1 MAAAVDA
8 AHRAGIVHRDFKSE
22 NVFLVPDTAEP
33 GGLRAVVADFGIAR
47 AGQDEAARLT
57 QTGGVIGTPAY
68 MAPEQLEGQEVTAA
82 ADIYAFGLVVYEM
95 VTGHLPFVG
104 DTAISTAVRRLT
116 EAPASPRSFVP
127 DLDQRWEAMILR
139 CLARLPEERFANAAQ
154 AIDSLAGPPVAPSA
168 PPPAAPLPAAPA
180 ARPAVDT
187 APMPIVAPPGGAK
200 ARRQKYLAGILVA
213 LLALAAGS
221 AVMRIRAQR
230 AELEPVAPRRAVAV
244 LGFRNVAGREDA
256 AWLSTALA
264 EMLATELSTGEGL
277 RAVPG
282 ENVARAKIELG
293 LTDSETLT
301 RETLDG
307 VRAVLGADYVVL
319 GSYTALGPQS
329 GGRLRLDLRLQD
341 ATAGV
346 TVASLGEAGTEA
358 ELFELVQRVGRALRD
373 RLGLKPP
380 RGRSFWDRFSPEA
393 TRLYAEGVVKLRS
406 FEPLQAR
413 DLLERAVTAD
423 PESPLAHAALAE
435 AWSALGYG
443 EKALVASRQAFE
455 LSAELGR
462 EDRLAVEGRYREASR
477 DWGRAA
483 EIYGELRRLYPD
495 SLEYGLRLAAVQT
508 SAAQG
513 KEALRT
519 IASLRVLPPPS
530 NDDPRIHLA
539 ASTAAASLSDYKLQ
553 QETAA
558 RAAEGGTRTGAR
570 LLVAQAR
577 VAEGWASRNL
587 GDPARAERACLEAQR
602 LFAEAG
608 DRAGEAHALSALAGA
623 LYDRGD
629 LSGASSR
636 FTEALA
642 IYRQVG
648 DLSGVARVLNNTAVV
663 LKNQGDPARARELYE
678 ETLSISR
685 ETGDRLGEASA
696 LNNIAA
702 VLSQEGDL
710 AGAKRKLEESLVIRR
725 ELADPSGVAYAVS
738 NIGVVLHR
746 QGELAEARRQHEEAL
761 RLRRETGQRIGEMA
775 SLYQLGRVLLDQNE
789 PAAARQQ
796 FDAALSGCR
805 EIGNKSCTASSLAGL
820 AETLAQGGD
829 TAGGRRAAEEA
840 LALREEIGE
849 RTAAAETRAQLGWL
863 RREEGDPAA
872 AAQELLAARDA
883 LRSLRS
889 PDAEALAGAW
899 LARAQVESNDLPR
912 ARAAAE
918 AAGSLAQR
926 SQSPAT
932 RLAVILAEAR
942 VAAAGG
948 DRRQAGERLRSVET
962 EARGLGLLALAYEA
976 RLVAAESGAL
986 SGGHE
991 AVRALA
997 EEAQAHG
1004 LGAIARRALVLVRR

>member
-1 MAAAVDA
+1 
-8 AHRAGIVHRDFKSE
+8 
-22 NVFLVPDTAEP
+22 
-33 GGLRAVVADFGIAR
+33 
-47 AGQDEAARLT
+47 
-57 QTGGVIGTPAY
+57 
-68 MAPEQLEGQEVTAA
+68 
-82 ADIYAFGLVVYEM
+82 
-95 VTGHLPFVG
+95 LPFVG

-127 DLDQRWEAMILR
+127 DLDRRWEAMILR
-139 CLARLPEERFANAAQ
+139 CLARLPEHRFAGAAQ
-154 AIDSLAGPPVAPSA
+154 AIDSLAEPLPAVLT
-168 PPPAAPLPAAPA
+168 PPPAPAATA
-180 ARPAVDT
+180 VSRSRVDT
-187 APMPIVAPPGGAK
+187 APIPAVTAPRVAK
-200 ARRQKYLAGILVA
+200 ARRQKWLAGMLGV
-213 LLALAAGS
+213 LLAVAAGS

-264 EMLATELSTGEGL
+264 EMLATELSAGEGL

-293 LTDSETLT
+293 LTDSETLA
-301 RETLDG
+301 RETLDK
-307 VRAVLGADYVVL
+307 VRAVLGVDYVVL
-319 GSYTALGPQS
+319 GSYTALGPQA
-329 GGRLRLDLRLQD
+329 GGRLRVDLRLQD

-346 TVASLGEAGTEA
+346 TVASLGETGTEA
-358 ELFELVQRVGRALRD
+358 ELFELVQRAGSALRD

-380 RGRSFWDRFSPEA
+380 RGRNFWDRFSPEA
-393 TRLYAEGVVKLRS
+393 TRLYSEGVVKLRS

-413 DLLERAVTAD
+413 DLLERAVAAD
-423 PESPLAHAALAE
+423 PESPLAQAALAE

-455 LSAELGR
+455 LSAELDR
-462 EDRLAVEGRYREASR
+462 EDRLAVEGRYREALR

-495 SLEYGLRLAAVQT
+495 SLEYGLRLAAAQT

-513 KEALRT
+513 REALRT
-519 IASLRVLPPPS
+519 IDSLRALPPPA
-530 NDDPRIHLA
+530 NDDPRIDLA

-553 QETAA
+553 QDTAA
-558 RAAEGGTRTGAR
+558 RAAEGGTRSGAR

-602 LFAEAG
+602 LFADAG
-608 DRAGEAHALSALAGA
+608 DRAGEAHAISTLAGA

-629 LSGASSR
+629 LAGANNR
-636 FTEALA
+636 FAEALT

-663 LKNQGDPARARELYE
+663 LKNQGDPGRARELYE

-696 LNNIAA
+696 LNNVAA

-710 AGAKRKLEESLVIRR
+710 AGAKRKLEESLAIRR
-725 ELADPSGVAYAVS
+725 ELADPSGVAYALS

-746 QGELAEARRQHEEAL
+746 QGQLAEARRQHEEAL

-789 PAAARQQ
+789 PATARQQ
-796 FDAALSGCR
+796 LDAALSGCR
-805 EIGNKSCTASSLAGL
+805 EIGNKSCTASALAGL

-829 TAGGRRAAEEA
+829 TAGARRAAEEA

-849 RTAAAETRAQLGWL
+849 RTAAAETRTQLGWL
-863 RREEGDPAA
+863 RREEGNPAA
-872 AAQELLAARDA
+872 AAQELEAARET

-889 PDAEALAGAW
+889 PDAEALAGSW
-899 LARAQVESNDLPR
+899 LARALVENNDLPA
-912 ARAAAE
+912 ARAAA
-918 AAGSLAQR
+918 AAAASLAQR
-926 SQSPAT
+926 SQSPAV
-932 RLAVILAEAR
+932 RLAGILAEAR
-942 VAAAGG
+942 VAAASG
-948 DRRQAGERLRSVET
+948 DRRQAGERLRGAEA
-962 EARGLGLLALAYEA
+962 EARGLGLVALACEA
-976 RLVAAESGAL
+976 KLVAAESGAL
-986 SGGHE
+986 SGGDQ

-997 EEAQAHG
+997 EEAQTRG
-1004 LGAIARRALVLVRR
+1004 LGAIARRALALLRE